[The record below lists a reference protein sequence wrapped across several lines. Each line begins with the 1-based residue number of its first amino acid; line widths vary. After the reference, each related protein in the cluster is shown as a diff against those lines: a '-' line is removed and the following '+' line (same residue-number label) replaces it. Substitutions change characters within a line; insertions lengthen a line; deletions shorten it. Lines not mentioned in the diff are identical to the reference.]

1 MKIRSDFVANS
12 SSFSSVVIR
21 IQSKELAQLLA
32 KYRQL
37 FDSIIRISPD
47 GIFVDLDENA
57 EEWNPVP
64 QSLEQLLDALLD
76 GLKWN
81 IYQKLRQGPLARQ
94 LKQEIKENKQELTD
108 SVQMAVW
115 DFQDIDEPIGR
126 KRFFYD
132 RKKGGKGEYREE
144 PYSEDGCDDAFKEE
158 YDNEFGEGE

>member
-1 MKIRSDFVANS
+1 MKIKSDFVTNS

-21 IQSKELAQLLA
+21 IQSKELAQLLT
-32 KYRQL
+32 KYWQL
-37 FDSIIRISPD
+37 FDSIIQISPD

-94 LKQEIKENKQELTD
+94 LKQEIKENKRELTD

-132 RKKGGKGEYREE
+132 RKKGGKGEYREQ
-144 PYSEDGCDDAFKEE
+144 PYSEDGYDD
-158 YDNEFGEGE
+158 EFGEGE